1 MKSVSKAL
9 IVTPIVLAL
18 SGCVIHVGGGHSSD
32 SGGGVSSLFGD
43 VSVSAGK
50 SVNDVS
56 SVNGD
61 VELEDNVIA
70 RTVDTV
76 NGDVEIGDHVVV
88 RSISVVNGEIEI
100 GQHFESESGIS
111 SVNGDIE
118 VDEHGRINGDV
129 SNVNG
134 DISLVAT
141 HVTLDVVTNNGD
153 ISLTRSSHIA
163 GDLVYRD
170 GNGSKRNWG
179 TPPTLTIDADS
190 TVDGQII
197 LERPVK
203 LNIENPALLE
213 KVQHRF
219 GE

>member
-9 IVTPIVLAL
+9 IVTPIVLEL

-88 RSISVVNGEIEI
+88 RSISVVNG
-100 GQHFESESGIS
+100 
-111 SVNGDIE
+111 DIE

-170 GNGSKRNWG
+170 SNGSKRNWG

-197 LERPVK
+197 LERPVN